1 MNNELNESV
10 AFLKHKGMLKPE
22 IGIILGTGLGKL
34 AKDVE
39 VEVVLPY
46 SEIPGFVDASVEFHE
61 GQLIYGKI
69 EGAQVVVMQGRYHFY
84 EGYSM
89 QQIVF
94 PVRIMKLLG
103 VSKLFVSNAAGCMNL
118 NWSKGDLMLIK
129 DHINTFP
136 SHPLRGRNLDN
147 LGRRFPDMSETYSN
161 RLRALLKNIAKK
173 RNVVLREGVY
183 VSAQGPMLE
192 TPAEYRYLKSL
203 GGDAVGM
210 STIPEVIA
218 AVHMGIEVLAISVL
232 TDECDPDNL
241 RAVNIE
247 EIIEIASRSEIKLI
261 ELIIELIKEL
271 KNE

>member
-1 MNNELNESV
+1 MKNELNESV
-10 AFLKHKGMLKPE
+10 AFLKQKGMLNPE

-34 AKDVE
+34 VKNIE

-46 SEIPGFVDASVEFHE
+46 SEIAGFGAATVEFHE

-69 EGAQVVVMQGRYHFY
+69 EGTQVVVMQGRYHFY

-94 PVRIMKLLG
+94 PVRVMKLLG

-136 SHPLRGRNLDN
+136 SHPLRGPNLDN
-147 LGRRFPDMSETYSN
+147 LGSRFPDMSGTYSN
-161 RLRALLKNIAKK
+161 ELRTLLKIIAEK
-173 RNVVLREGVY
+173 RNIVLREGVY

-192 TPAEYRYLKSL
+192 TPAEYRYLKSI

-218 AVHMGIEVLAISVL
+218 AIHSGIEVVAISVL

-241 RAVNIE
+241 KVVNIE
-247 EIIEIASRSEIKLI
+247 EIIEIAGRSEIKLI
-261 ELIIELIKEL
+261 ELIIELIKNL

>member
-1 MNNELNESV
+1 MKNELNESV
-10 AFLKHKGMLKPE
+10 AFLKQKGMLNPE

-34 AKDVE
+34 VKNIE

-46 SEIPGFVDASVEFHE
+46 SEIAGFGAATVEFHE

-69 EGAQVVVMQGRYHFY
+69 EGTQVVVMQGRYHFY

-94 PVRIMKLLG
+94 PVRVMKLLG

-136 SHPLRGRNLDN
+136 SHPLRGPNLDN
-147 LGRRFPDMSETYSN
+147 LGSRFPDMSGTYSN
-161 RLRALLKNIAKK
+161 ELRTLLKIIAEK
-173 RNVVLREGVY
+173 RNIVLREGVY
-183 VSAQGPMLE
+183 ISAQGPMLE
-192 TPAEYRYLKSL
+192 TPAEYRYLKSI

-210 STIPEVIA
+210 STIP
-218 AVHMGIEVLAISVL
+218 
-232 TDECDPDNL
+232 
-241 RAVNIE
+241 
-247 EIIEIASRSEIKLI
+247 
-261 ELIIELIKEL
+261 
-271 KNE
+271 

>member
-1 MNNELNESV
+1 MKNELNESV
-10 AFLKHKGMLKPE
+10 AFLKQKGMLNPE

-34 AKDVE
+34 VKNIE

-46 SEIPGFVDASVEFHE
+46 SEIAGFGAATVEFHE

-69 EGAQVVVMQGRYHFY
+69 EGTQVVVMQGRYHFY

-94 PVRIMKLLG
+94 PVRVMKLLG

-136 SHPLRGRNLDN
+136 SHPLRGPNLDN
-147 LGRRFPDMSETYSN
+147 LGSRFPDMSGTYSN
-161 RLRALLKNIAKK
+161 ELRTLLKIIAEK
-173 RNVVLREGVY
+173 RNIVLREGVY
-183 VSAQGPMLE
+183 VSAQGPLLE
-192 TPAEYRYLKSL
+192 TPAEYRYLKSI

-218 AVHMGIEVLAISVL
+218 AVHSGIEVVAISVL

-241 RAVNIE
+241 KVVNIE
-247 EIIEIASRSEIKLI
+247 EIIEIAGRSEIKLI
-261 ELIIELIKEL
+261 ELIIELIKNL